1 MNESEHRVGV
11 EEINLVVRNLKL
23 CDVNNDNKRPML
35 DEIDSVLGVDAV
47 SFYQEKNTL
56 HLAYDATHVNLDCI
70 EVIIKKHVIKLHN
83 NWWSRIKNGYYR
95 FVDQNVKEN
104 AQHKPLSCHKAPG
117 KTKKR

>member
-47 SFYQEKNTL
+47 SFYQEKTL
-56 HLAYDATHVNLDCI
+56 YILLMMQLMSTLIAL
-70 EVIIKKHVIKLHN
+70 KLL
-83 NWWSRIKNGYYR
+83 SKNMSLNSITIGGL
-95 FVDQNVKEN
+95 E
-104 AQHKPLSCHKAPG
+104 
-117 KTKKR
+117 